1 MYLRAVCLR
10 DNNISVLT
18 ESVLVDAREVHEH
31 ILRSVIRGD
40 EAEALVREKFNL
52 SGASHVDCLV
62 VVLKL
67 KAKKIR

>member
-1 MYLRAVCLR
+1 VYLRAVCLR

-18 ESVLVDAREVHEH
+18 ESVLVDGREMHENV
-31 ILRSVIRGD
+31 LRPIIRGD
-40 EAEALVREKFNL
+40 EAEALVREKFDL